1 MTDYSCGA
9 AFCDDPACIIHG
21 AKDAD
26 GELKWRPLQDGDFTW
41 KHKSPQDILVDINT
55 LLCTTV
61 AQDIESTPSSLW
73 LPVWSYWWLKHG
85 MIDLLLRSRRGR
97 RPKRFTRK

>member
-26 GELKWRPLQDGDFTW
+26 GELKWRLRMETQKPAGHSGRHQYIAMHYCGTRYRVYAVKFMAAGMVV
-41 KHKSPQDILVDINT
+41 LV
-55 LLCTTV
+55 
-61 AQDIESTPSSLW
+61 A
-73 LPVWSYWWLKHG
+73 K
-85 MIDLLLRSRRGR
+85 
-97 RPKRFTRK
+97 TRHD